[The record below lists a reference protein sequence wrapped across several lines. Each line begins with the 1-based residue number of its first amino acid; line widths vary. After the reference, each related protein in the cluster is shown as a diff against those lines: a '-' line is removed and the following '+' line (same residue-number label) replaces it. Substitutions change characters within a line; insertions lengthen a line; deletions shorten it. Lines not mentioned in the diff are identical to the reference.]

1 MSIYKELENMDD
13 ERAAKERALQIL
25 SASKY
30 VKDTLVDMEKQAKQF
45 LTTGAMKSGDRSKAQ
60 FVDSEGVEFDTATVS
75 MSETGQKW
83 VIADEEAFGRWLEAS
98 GRETNPWQMR
108 LSPRV
113 SGSAYL
119 RLLRSAL
126 GDTGEIPEGVDV
138 ADVAPSLRVSQSV
151 KQREAIRAVANAFGL
166 ELALRAITG
175 GQEADDE

>member
-13 ERAAKERALQIL
+13 GRAAKERALQIL

-30 VKDTLVDMEKQAKQF
+30 VKDVLVDMEKQAKRF
-45 LTTGAMKSGDRSKAQ
+45 LSSGAMKSGDRSKAQ
-60 FVDSEGVEFDTATVS
+60 FVDGEGAEFDTATVS
-75 MSETGQKW
+75 LSEPGQKW
-83 VIADEEAFGRWLEAS
+83 VIADEEAFGRWLEAT

-113 SGSAYL
+113 SDPAYL

-126 GDTGEIPEGVDV
+126 SETGEIPDGVDV
-138 ADVAPSLRVSQSV
+138 AEVAPSVRVSQSV
-151 KQREAIRAVANAFGL
+151 KQREAIRAVADGYGL
-166 ELALRAITG
+166 GLALRAITG

>member
-1 MSIYKELENMDD
+1 MNIYKELENMDD
-13 ERAAKERALQIL
+13 GHAAKERALQIL

-30 VKDTLVDMEKQAKQF
+30 VKDVLVDMEKQAKRF
-45 LTTGAMKSGDRSKAQ
+45 LTSGAMKSGDRSKAQ
-60 FVDSEGVEFDTATVS
+60 FVDGEGTEFDTATVS
-75 MSETGQKW
+75 MSEPGQKW

-113 SGSAYL
+113 SGSPYL

-126 GDTGEIPEGVDV
+126 EDTGEIPEGVDV
-138 ADVAPSLRVSQSV
+138 ADVASSLRVSQSV
-151 KQREAIRAVANAFGL
+151 KQREAIRAVADGYGL